1 MHTVIYFIGIVIFVI
16 LFVIERFT
24 GIFSKLI
31 GALYGIFD
39 EAGSS
44 DFSNNIFEE
53 LSPEDQRLEYAATNT
68 SSKHVEYRI
77 YKGDAADKTDLYK
90 YYKERPNSSLMLE
103 TVNNWRQWS

>member
-77 YKGDAADKTDLYK
+77 YKGDAANPMLYE
-90 YYKERPNSSLMLE
+90 YYG
-103 TVNNWRQWS
+103 